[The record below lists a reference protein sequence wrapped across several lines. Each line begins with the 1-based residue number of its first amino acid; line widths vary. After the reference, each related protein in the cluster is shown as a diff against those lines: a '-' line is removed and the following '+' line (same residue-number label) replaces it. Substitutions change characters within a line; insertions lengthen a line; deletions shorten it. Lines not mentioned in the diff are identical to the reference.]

1 LAKQSKVEV
10 IDIIYNC
17 SKVGIEVHL
26 KVEGEYSK
34 GLFGKKFINQ
44 VVKECDLQ
52 SQGGCTVRLDP
63 AISSK
68 CPAVAKALKSSLK

>member
-1 LAKQSKVEV
+1 MAKQNNEEV

-26 KVEGEYSK
+26 KVEGEYK
-34 GLFGKKFINQ
+34 QGLFGKKFTNQ
-44 VVKECDLQ
+44 VVRTCDLQ
-52 SQGGCTVRLDP
+52 SQGGCTIKLDP

-68 CPAVAKALKSSLK
+68 CPAVAKAIKSALK